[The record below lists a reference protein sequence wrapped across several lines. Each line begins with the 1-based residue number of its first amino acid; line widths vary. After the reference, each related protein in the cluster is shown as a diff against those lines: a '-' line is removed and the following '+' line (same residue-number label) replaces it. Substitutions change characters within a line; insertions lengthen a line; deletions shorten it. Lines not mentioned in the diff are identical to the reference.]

1 MSDDS
6 LHLQPVVTGR
16 GFRHMPPITDD
27 RGASVHV
34 YESSAA
40 DGPHVWV
47 KIRTN
52 GSYESRGTRPSSSKN
67 DYTELCAHLTLD
79 DLVKLGEQIEW
90 FKQHHYQGAHESLA
104 RTSCW
109 AWLTRLWRRDGGR

>member
-6 LHLQPVVTGR
+6 LHIQPVVSGR

-40 DGPHVWV
+40 AGPHVWV
-47 KIRTN
+47 KIQVDQQHLK
-52 GSYESRGTRPSSSKN
+52 STRRIAHDS
-67 DYTELCAHLTLD
+67 DGAELLAHLTLD
-79 DLVKLGEQIEW
+79 DLVKLGDQIEW
-90 FKQHHYQGAHESLA
+90 FKKNHYQGAHPSTIRASRWL
-104 RTSCW
+104 
-109 AWLTRLWRRDGGR
+109 WLTRLWGRDDGR